1 MNPTTQTASVLRH
14 EDIAQLASRIWKQ
27 EGRLG
32 GRDREYWLE
41 AERQLQTMKW
51 EGNASHNKA
60 LVKLDVS
67 ASVFEKKFIPP
78 AGLAVARPV
87 VSRKGGARKAKG
99 N

>member
-1 MNPTTQTASVLRH
+1 MTLSH

-51 EGNASHNKA
+51 GASVSHNQA

-67 ASVFEKKFIPP
+67 ASVFGKKIMPP
-78 AGLAVARPV
+78 SGSAVARPV
-87 VSRKGGARKAKG
+87 VSRKGGAGKVRG

>member
-1 MNPTTQTASVLRH
+1 
-14 EDIAQLASRIWKQ
+14 
-27 EGRLG
+27 
-32 GRDREYWLE
+32 
-41 AERQLQTMKW
+41 MKW